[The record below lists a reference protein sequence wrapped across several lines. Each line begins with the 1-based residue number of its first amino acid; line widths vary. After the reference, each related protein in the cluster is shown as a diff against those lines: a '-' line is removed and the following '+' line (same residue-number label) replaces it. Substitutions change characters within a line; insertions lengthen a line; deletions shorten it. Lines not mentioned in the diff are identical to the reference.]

1 MDKSIVPVPGLQSR
15 SLSSQPLDVREL
27 AREFRMKDTKRE
39 VSENDSEDEKKPY
52 VRKAVNVWKAR
63 KKEEEKLKKRY
74 QILCNKY
81 QRNQQKPAKL

>member
-1 MDKSIVPVPGLQSR
+1 MDKSIVPVPSHRHR
-15 SLSSQPLDVREL
+15 SISSQPLDVREL
-27 AREFRMKDTKRE
+27 AREYRIKDTNHDA
-39 VSENDSEDEKKPY
+39 SEDESEDEKNPC

-63 KKEEEKLKKRY
+63 KKEEAKLKKRY